1 MLLLVFCRNTQEILF
16 TLVVGLSVIFLS
28 LPDQILALQNHPK
41 KSPKILFLSNA
52 KINQ

>member
-28 LPDQILALQNHPK
+28 LPDQILALQNHPE